1 MKRQRTAV
9 SCGLALLLVPAFL
22 HTASAAEPAELPDFD
37 DSVEQR
43 EPWADGSARTM
54 PVGRAEIGVFSPA
67 RWTPVE
73 GVELGLHPVWFFVLP
88 HVEAKLQW
96 ASFGAGFYFATQHR
110 LSYPSLFLNLVA
122 TEGTGGLL
130 PNDSNV
136 PQALIIDNYALLSR
150 TLGEHQVLT
159 LRAGISVGPRTSSDL
174 PLLDFPFL
182 YAEFAPLYAPLVP
195 RAGALVE
202 GRIAG
207 DFHYSLEFL
216 ASFLPVGDEEQGTR
230 DAWAFDEAVELHYRI
245 HDTHEFSAGMLIEQA
260 EYPIGWRVYFL
271 PTVDYRYA
279 W

>member
-1 MKRQRTAV
+1 MRRKRTV
-9 SCGLALLLVPAFL
+9 TSFGLGLLFVFALLR
-22 HTASAAEPAELPDFD
+22 TASAAEPAKSPDFD

-54 PVGRAEIGVFSPA
+54 PEGRAEVGVFSPA
-67 RWTPVE
+67 RWAPVE
-73 GVELGLHPVWFFVLP
+73 GVELGLHPVLFVVLP
-88 HVEAKLQW
+88 HIEAKVEW
-96 ASFGAGFYFATQHR
+96 TSFGHGFYFATQHR

-130 PNDSNV
+130 PSDSDV

-182 YAEFAPLYAPLVP
+182 YADFAPLYAPLVP
-195 RAGALVE
+195 RAGALLE
-202 GRIAG
+202 GRIGG
-207 DFHYSLEFL
+207 DFHYALDFL
-216 ASFLPVGDEEQGTR
+216 VSYMPIGDEEQGTK

-245 HDTHEFSAGMLIEQA
+245 RDTHQFSAGMLIEQA
-260 EYPIGWRVYFL
+260 EFPIGWRVYFL